1 MVVANLKLVTNFD
14 VWQIKSEAKSAKSCS
29 TTTAPRSIVKRCLC
43 SLENARKCK
52 HCINYD
58 HKVHLVPFTLWHMR
72 IPVPPEHSDI
82 ERTSTGTT
90 LSMMEQVKTKN
101 HLGSWHESRVSN
113 VSIVDSIWWNILTL
127 LAGLAIW
134 FAHLLTS
141 WICICICFVFLLM
154 TGRSCGW
161 HAFSSPHMMI
171 FV

>member
-58 HKVHLVPFTLWHMR
+58 HKVHLGPFTLWHMR
-72 IPVPPEHSDI
+72 IPVPPEHFDI

-113 VSIVDSIWWNILTL
+113 VSFLTAFGEIFL
-127 LAGLAIW
+127 LCWLDWPFGLLISS
-134 FAHLLTS
+134 HHE
-141 WICICICFVFLLM
+141 FVFVFVLYFYCPQ
-154 TGRSCGW
+154 S
-161 HAFSSPHMMI
+161 FSGGGLYSK
-171 FV
+171 